1 MRKITF
7 FPLTLVL
14 LGPMLLSLVLL
25 ALPTLSFGQAT
36 KTKPSK
42 AIIVSTNTNQVTEV
56 VNEQVIQTSQTTSTT
71 TVSTQLD
78 IIQELKQEGLLKPT
92 NEVEASQPKP
102 QEGIE
107 YISVY
112 SKEKGLK
119 IYLEAGG
126 GPLVSGG
133 LIWRFNPIFGVGIGG
148 GYTPLPYR
156 NFGPLLDLKAE
167 VVPLYFFIAGD
178 ELKMNVLVGLRGV
191 IFFGSMTYYTGINVG
206 TEFLIKRF
214 QYIIPGLHAYLYLA
228 GNKIIPQFSF
238 QLRFTF

>member
-14 LGPMLLSLVLL
+14 LAPMLLSLVLL

-42 AIIVSTNTNQVTEV
+42 APIASTNTNQVTEV
-56 VNEQVIQTSQTTSTT
+56 TTDQTTSTT

-92 NEVEASQPKP
+92 NEVETSQPKP

-119 IYLEAGG
+119 IYLETGG

-133 LIWRFNPIFGVGIGG
+133 IIWRFNPIFGVGIGG

-178 ELKMNVLVGLRGV
+178 ELKMNILAGIRGI
-191 IFFGSMTYYTGINVG
+191 IFFGSMTYYTGVDVG

>member
-1 MRKITF
+1 MRKVNFIF
-7 FPLTLVL
+7 
-14 LGPMLLSLVLL
+14 L
-25 ALPTLSFGQAT
+25 ALAFIALAILILPTLSFGQAT

-42 AIIVSTNTNQVTEV
+42 PPIASTNTNQVTEV
-56 VNEQVIQTSQTTSTT
+56 ITDQTTSTT
-71 TVSTQLD
+71 TVSTQLN

-92 NEVEASQPKP
+92 NEVETSQPKP

-133 LIWRFNPIFGVGIGG
+133 IIWRFNPIFGVGIGG

-178 ELKMNVLVGLRGV
+178 ELKMNILAGIRGI
-191 IFFGSMTYYTGINVG
+191 IFFGSMTYYTGVDVG

>member
-1 MRKITF
+1 VRKVNFIF
-7 FPLTLVL
+7 
-14 LGPMLLSLVLL
+14 L
-25 ALPTLSFGQAT
+25 ALAFIALAILILPTLSFGQAT

-42 AIIVSTNTNQVTEV
+42 APIASTNTNQVTEV
-56 VNEQVIQTSQTTSTT
+56 TTNQTTSTT
-71 TVSTQLD
+71 TVTTQLN

-92 NEVEASQPKP
+92 NEVETSQPKP

-133 LIWRFNPIFGVGIGG
+133 IIWRFNPIFGVGIGG

-178 ELKMNVLVGLRGV
+178 ELKMNILAGIRGI
-191 IFFGSMTYYTGINVG
+191 IFFGSMTYYTGVDVG

>member
-1 MRKITF
+1 MRKVNFIF
-7 FPLTLVL
+7 
-14 LGPMLLSLVLL
+14 L
-25 ALPTLSFGQAT
+25 ALAFIALAILILPTLSFGQAT

-42 AIIVSTNTNQVTEV
+42 APIASTNTNQVTEV
-56 VNEQVIQTSQTTSTT
+56 TTNQTTSTT
-71 TVSTQLD
+71 TVTTQLN

-92 NEVEASQPKP
+92 NEVETSQPKP

-133 LIWRFNPIFGVGIGG
+133 IIWRFNPIFGVGIGG

-178 ELKMNVLVGLRGV
+178 ELKMNILAGIRGI
-191 IFFGSMTYYTGINVG
+191 IFFGSMTYYTGVDVG

>member
-1 MRKITF
+1 MHKVNFIF
-7 FPLTLVL
+7 LTLVS
-14 LGPMLLSLVLL
+14 MVLAIL
-25 ALPTLSFGQAT
+25 ILPTLSFGQAT

-42 AIIVSTNTNQVTEV
+42 APIASTNTNQVTEV
-56 VNEQVIQTSQTTSTT
+56 TTNQTTSTT

-119 IYLEAGG
+119 IYLETGG

-191 IFFGSMTYYTGINVG
+191 IFFGSMTYYTGIDVG

>member
-1 MRKITF
+1 MRKVNFIF
-7 FPLTLVL
+7 
-14 LGPMLLSLVLL
+14 L
-25 ALPTLSFGQAT
+25 ALAFIALAILILPTLSFGQAT
-36 KTKPSK
+36 KIKPSK
-42 AIIVSTNTNQVTEV
+42 APIASTNTNQVTEV
-56 VNEQVIQTSQTTSTT
+56 TTDQTTSTT
-71 TVSTQLD
+71 TVSTQLS

-133 LIWRFNPIFGVGIGG
+133 IIWRFNPIFGVGIGG

-191 IFFGSMTYYTGINVG
+191 IFFGSITYYTGIDVG

>member
-1 MRKITF
+1 MHKVNFIF
-7 FPLTLVL
+7 LTLVSMVL
-14 LGPMLLSLVLL
+14 AILV
-25 ALPTLSFGQAT
+25 LPTLSFGQAT

-42 AIIVSTNTNQVTEV
+42 ATIVSTNTNQVTEV
-56 VNEQVIQTSQTTSTT
+56 VNEQVIQTNQTTSTT

-119 IYLEAGG
+119 IYLETGG

-191 IFFGSMTYYTGINVG
+191 IFFGSMTYYTGIDVG